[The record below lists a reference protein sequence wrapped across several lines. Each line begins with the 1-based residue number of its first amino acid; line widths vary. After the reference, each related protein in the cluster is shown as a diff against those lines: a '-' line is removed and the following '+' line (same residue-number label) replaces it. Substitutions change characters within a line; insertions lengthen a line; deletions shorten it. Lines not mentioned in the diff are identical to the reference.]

1 LVIGGAGYIGSHVV
15 ELLLQK
21 GHRVRVLDRLLY
33 GNALADFGEN
43 SRFELVAG
51 NAADTA
57 RLKSAMRGI
66 GAVVHLAGLVG
77 DPACAVDESF
87 TRHANITVTRMVKEV
102 AQSMGVTR
110 LVFASSC
117 SVYGTS
123 AGPASESEA
132 PRPLSLYAKTKSD
145 SEFELL
151 NDLRDNFC
159 VTILRF
165 ATVFGHSRRPR
176 FDLVANL
183 FVAQAM
189 TEGLIT
195 VTGPN
200 QWRPFIHVRDIA
212 RAVEKALFANSAL
225 IRSQIFNVG
234 DQRLNM
240 TILQM
245 AERVRSIAGEYREVN
260 MTVRD
265 NPEDARDYAVSFK
278 KIERALG
285 FQADTPVDAGVREMV
300 GHFRAGSYAD
310 YRQEPYSNV
319 AMTRRVLNVR

>member
-33 GNALADFGEN
+33 GSALAEFAN
-43 SRFELVAG
+43 HARFELFEGDAA
-51 NAADTA
+51 NASDLETA
-57 RLKSAMRGI
+57 IRGI
-66 GAVVHLAGLVG
+66 RSVVHLAGLSG
-77 DPACAVDESF
+77 DTACAVDEAYS
-87 TRHANITVTRMVKEV
+87 RHANIAVTRMVKQA

-123 AGPASESEA
+123 AFPVSESEQL
-132 PRPLSLYAKTKSD
+132 RPLSLYARTKID
-145 SEFELL
+145 SELELL
-151 NDLRDNFC
+151 KDVPDNCC

-165 ATVFGHSRRPR
+165 ATVFGHSRRAR

-189 TEGLIT
+189 ADGLIA
-195 VTGPN
+195 VIGPN
-200 QWRPFIHVRDIA
+200 QWRPFIHVRDVA
-212 RAVEKALFANSAL
+212 RAVESAL
-225 IRSQIFNVG
+225 VANPAAIRSQIFNVG
-234 DQRLNM
+234 DERLNM

-245 AERVRSIAGEYREVN
+245 AERVRSIAGEYHNVN
-260 MTVRD
+260 LTIRD

-278 KIERALG
+278 KIKQTLG
-285 FQADTPVDAGVREMV
+285 FQANTAADSGIREMV
-300 GHFRAGSYAD
+300 GHFRAGAYAD
-310 YRQEPYSNV
+310 YRQERYSNV
-319 AMTRRVLNVR
+319 AMTRKALSVR